1 MSETITLPAPPQRKC
16 VIEEVFETGFIE
28 LLKLVPTNPFVRA
41 WVLKFSGK
49 LPPAECETFEQL
61 KDWVEFNC
69 VKRVR
74 PKPQDRSRSDD
85 GIGITVSF
93 SETEYG
99 RANYSVDRSGDDTFQ
114 IGEEE
119 LLSIVQ
125 QAVDA
130 GGGMSEVL
138 DIIGTR
144 IDDDAWNEC
153 DPELD
158 SYGDYNYDEHDSN
171 DSGNAEINYSRD
183 QIRNRVLAFMQA
195 NHPGLAAQL

>member
-1 MSETITLPAPPQRKC
+1 M
-16 VIEEVFETGFIE
+16 
-28 LLKLVPTNPFVRA
+28 
-41 WVLKFSGK
+41 
-49 LPPAECETFEQL
+49 
-61 KDWVEFNC
+61 
-69 VKRVR
+69 
-74 PKPQDRSRSDD
+74 
-85 GIGITVSF
+85 
-93 SETEYG
+93 
-99 RANYSVDRSGDDTFQ
+99 DRSGDDTFQ

-125 QAVDA
+125 EAIDA
-130 GGGMSEVL
+130 GGGMTEVL
-138 DIIGTR
+138 DAIATR

-153 DPELD
+153 DPDMD